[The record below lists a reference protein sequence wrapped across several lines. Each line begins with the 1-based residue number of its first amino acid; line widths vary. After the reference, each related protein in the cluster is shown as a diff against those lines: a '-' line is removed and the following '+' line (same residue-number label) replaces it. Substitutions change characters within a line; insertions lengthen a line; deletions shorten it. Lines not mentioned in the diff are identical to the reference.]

1 MTIKANELKNFRCRY
16 HRNGV
21 AGAGFY
27 ACSFL
32 YRAQP
37 MRAVVFETDDNERPE
52 FAGFY
57 AVTSDSVEERWRG
70 DHFIGALRELITASN
85 ESGESFRW
93 PSGAMVE

>member
-37 MRAVVFETDDNERPE
+37 MRAVVFGTAGNERPE
-52 FAGFY
+52 SAGFY
-57 AVTSDSVEERWRG
+57 AVTSARVEERWRG
-70 DHFIGALRELITASN
+70 DNFIGALRELIAASN
-85 ESGESFRW
+85 ESGDSYLDKRQEELS
-93 PSGAMVE
+93 